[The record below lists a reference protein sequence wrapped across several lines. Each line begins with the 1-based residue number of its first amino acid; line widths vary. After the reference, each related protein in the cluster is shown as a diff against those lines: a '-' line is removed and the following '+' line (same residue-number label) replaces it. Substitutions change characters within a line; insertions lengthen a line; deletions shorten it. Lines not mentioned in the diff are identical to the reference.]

1 MQLSHVWKALWIIAG
16 AGVAAGLLIVRVI
29 PAIAYSQGNPAHA
42 LHWIVYGYDQVWY
55 HGRDYINPGQESCK
69 AAEKVYGPLQATDQ
83 SVIGLRV
90 LASPGAVASPVVPT
104 LLILQKSRDRCVVY
118 GLDGGP

>member
-1 MQLSHVWKALWIIAG
+1 MQLSKVGKALWIAVG
-16 AGVAAGLLIVRVI
+16 AGVVAVLLIVRVI
-29 PAIAYSQGNPAHA
+29 PAIAYSQGDPAHA

-55 HGRDYINPGQESCK
+55 HGRDYINPGQESCQ
-69 AAEKVYGPLQATDQ
+69 AAEKVYGPLEPTHH

-90 LASPGAVASPVVPT
+90 LESPGAIASPVVPT
-104 LLILQKSRDRCVVY
+104 LLVLQKSRDRCVVY